1 MEGWAGDSVWG
12 LCDFVFYV
20 RKELE
25 EDGETQNVYAYCDLP
40 NIDTKRRHP
49 AFPAR
54 ILFSYD
60 NIVKGLDGITD
71 ANITNNVREI
81 EEESLESIRDAVIA
95 LVKTLS
101 ATNANAEMTRYI
113 TEMFPETRLSETGEV
128 HRDKL
133 IAARDYLIALAEKV
147 NG

>member
-1 MEGWAGDSVWG
+1 M
-12 LCDFVFYV
+12 
-20 RKELE
+20 
-25 EDGETQNVYAYCDLP
+25 
-40 NIDTKRRHP
+40 
-49 AFPAR
+49 
-54 ILFSYD
+54 
-60 NIVKGLDGITD
+60 
-71 ANITNNVREI
+71 I
-81 EEESLESIRDAVIA
+81 E

-101 ATNANAEMTRYI
+101 ATNANTEMTTYI

>member
-1 MEGWAGDSVWG
+1 M
-12 LCDFVFYV
+12 
-20 RKELE
+20 
-25 EDGETQNVYAYCDLP
+25 
-40 NIDTKRRHP
+40 
-49 AFPAR
+49 
-54 ILFSYD
+54 
-60 NIVKGLDGITD
+60 
-71 ANITNNVREI
+71 
-81 EEESLESIRDAVIA
+81 EEESFESIRDSVIE

-101 ATNANAEMTRYI
+101 TTNANAEMTRYI

>member
-1 MEGWAGDSVWG
+1 MEGWSSDSVWG

-49 AFPAR
+49 AFPTR

-71 ANITNNVREI
+71 ATVVDNIRAI
-81 EEESLESIRDAVIA
+81 EEEDFAAVRDAVIEQ
-95 LVKTLS
+95 VKALS
-101 ATNANAEMTRYI
+101 ATAANAEMTRYI
-113 TEMFPETRLSETGEV
+113 TEMFPETRLSETSEL
-128 HRDKL
+128 HKDKL
-133 IAARDYLIALAEKV
+133 IAARDYLMSLAEKV